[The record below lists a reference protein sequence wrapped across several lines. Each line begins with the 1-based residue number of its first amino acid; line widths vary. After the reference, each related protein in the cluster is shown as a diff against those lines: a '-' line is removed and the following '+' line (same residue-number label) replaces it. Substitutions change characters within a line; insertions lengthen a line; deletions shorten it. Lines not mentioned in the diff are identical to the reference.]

1 MPDKKHNYH
10 GFCISHE
17 DPLFQ
22 NSNTSGRQ
30 QGVRQRTY
38 YHKNIEVIENWVSLL
53 RQESSNLS
61 FEERYIG
68 GPKLGNG
75 KFSTVYQC

>member
-1 MPDKKHNYH
+1 MFINQIMPDKKTNYH

-17 DPLFQ
+17 ESKL
-22 NSNTSGRQ
+22 
-30 QGVRQRTY
+30 VRQRTY
-38 YHKNIEVIENWVSLL
+38 YHKNIEVIEDWVRLL

-75 KFSTVYQC
+75 KFSTVFQC